1 MYEVNF
7 HSLCKSLKT
16 QKTYRTREEQSLRI
30 ADVSELQLNKITYMT
45 VSIKRNPDVLY
56 FSKT

>member
-45 VSIKRNPDVLY
+45 VSIKRNTDVLY
-56 FSKT
+56 F

>member
-16 QKTYRTREEQSLRI
+16 QKIYRTREEQSLRI

>member
-7 HSLCKSLKT
+7 DSLCKSLKT
-16 QKTYRTREEQSLRI
+16 QKIYRTREEQSLRI
-30 ADVSELQLNKITYMT
+30 ADVSELQLNRITYMT
-45 VSIKRNPDVLY
+45 VSIKRNTDVLY